1 MRERLK
7 AGFVAMSNQEW
18 AEQAVQ
24 QMLERVRKMCVCEW
38 LRLALQARK

>member
-1 MRERLK
+1 MTDY
-7 AGFVAMSNQEW
+7 EW
-18 AEQAVQ
+18 AQRSVQ